1 MSRRQAL
8 SLRCGMP
15 QCQKSSRISFPT
27 THLIL
32 AEFDVLAVNREAV
45 AIVARHGGQIPPKER
60 CKQNLSPMS
69 RVQVPCRS
77 VVASLEVPAPSR
89 SPQKGGE
96 YNTQFHSQD
105 SPSEQEVSTR
115 DSSSPYGGSH
125 IVVLTVYV
133 NSAKRPPRLN
143 LVLMRQRRGR
153 SRDASCKGD
162 ASVDVSYFSRTFRE
176 MRTGFQMSIFTGKRS
191 ECKPR
196 TRIARA
202 RRSQRL
208 SAEVQIIARCRHSKR
223 SIVSQQLCR
232 TICICSRAVELES
245 RLSNIHSPASMHGA
259 RELWKL

>member
-1 MSRRQAL
+1 
-8 SLRCGMP
+8 MP
-15 QCQKSSRISFPT
+15 QRQKSSRISFPT

-143 LVLMRQRRGR
+143 IFLMLSVIQVIILPRRQVLFL
-153 SRDASCKGD
+153 ALAEIK
-162 ASVDVSYFSRTFRE
+162 ALAAA
-176 MRTGFQMSIFTGKRS
+176 KRANA
-191 ECKPR
+191 KAIQVAD
-196 TRIARA
+196 T
-202 RRSQRL
+202 
-208 SAEVQIIARCRHSKR
+208 
-223 SIVSQQLCR
+223 
-232 TICICSRAVELES
+232 SRADGKAPV
-245 RLSNIHSPASMHGA
+245 ND
-259 RELWKL
+259 